1 MKKRVLMLLGAA
13 VMALSLGACKDKK
26 KSEEPEQQ
34 QTVQQ
39 TFTVAF
45 EVDGTRVATAP
56 MVVQQCFDDH
66 AQSKDYRKAHD
77 GNQRQS
83 REEDDGGGMPELG

>member
-26 KSEEPEQQ
+26 SSEPEQQ
-34 QTVQQ
+34 QNVQQ

-45 EVDGTRVATAP
+45 EVDGTRVATAR
-56 MVVQQCFDDH
+56 VKDGEKVTQQCRW
-66 AQSKDYRKAHD
+66 SLYIRKSSPAL
-77 GNQRQS
+77 R
-83 REEDDGGGMPELG
+83 PL